1 MPLKDWKVES
11 KDPAMI
17 IAMQEICLSS
27 FKHFCLAVFEFVYR
41 KTFIWEDP
49 HDEIAKAL
57 MAVWTGQE
65 KNLVINVA
73 PRYGK
78 TIMIVLFVAWTY
90 AHNAKCEYLH
100 LSYSDELAVS
110 NSDKIRTIIKSTFF
124 HDLFK
129 VEVDP
134 ENDKKGEW
142 RTTEGGLFKATATGG
157 QVTGFGAGATAE
169 FDEKG
174 EYVYHGCILID
185 DPLKPSDAHTT
196 RRDQVNAHWDETI
209 KSRRNSPETTP
220 TIIIMQRIHEGDF
233 TAKVLSDSSEK
244 FKHLKLKTLRDDGT
258 ALWPRKHTVAVL
270 KQMCAT
276 NEYVFSAQYQQE
288 PSPAGGSV
296 FKSEWWGWYRDAEIP
311 DFDRV
316 IIVGDT
322 AMKTA
327 EHNDY
332 SVFQAWGLWKAQS
345 RIYLI
350 DQVRGKWE
358 APELKRV
365 ATGFINSTQ
374 AKYRLEALYIE
385 DKASGTGLI
394 QSLPGSTMIAIIPI
408 QRNRDKATRSGDTAP
423 HVQARQVFLPEGR
436 EFSNTFVEEASSF
449 TRLMTHLHD
458 DQIDPMMDAVE
469 ILLDQ
474 QEVSMWD
481 VL

>member
-11 KDPAMI
+11 TDPAMVV
-17 IAMQEICLSS
+17 ALQDICLAS

-41 KTFIWEDP
+41 KQFIWEEP
-49 HDEIAKAL
+49 HDRMGEAL
-57 MAVWTGQE
+57 MGVWTGTNR
-65 KNLVINVA
+65 NLIINIA

-78 TIMIVLFVAWTY
+78 TQIIVLFVAWTY
-90 AHNAKCEYLH
+90 AHNACCEYLH

-110 NSDKIRTIIKSTFF
+110 NSDKIRTIVKSKFF

-129 VEVDP
+129 VKVDP
-134 ENDKKGEW
+134 ENDRKGEW

-169 FDEKG
+169 FDEEG
-174 EYVYHGCILID
+174 NFLYCGCLLID

-196 RRDQVNAHWDETI
+196 RRSQVNAHWDETI

-220 TIIIMQRIHEGDF
+220 TICIMQRIHEGDF
-233 TAKVLSDSSEK
+233 TAKLLADAGEH
-244 FKHLKLKTLRDDGT
+244 FHHLKLKTLKDNGE
-258 ALWPRKHTVAVL
+258 ALWPRKHTPAVL
-270 KQMCAT
+270 KRMREA

-296 FKSEWWGWYRDAEIP
+296 FKSEWWGWYVDPPE
-311 DFDRV
+311 FSRV

-332 SVFQAWGLWKAQS
+332 SVFQAWGFWKEQG

-358 APELKRV
+358 APELKQAAV
-365 ATGFINSTQ
+365 QFINSVRS
-374 AKYRLEALYIE
+374 KYRIEAMHIE

-394 QSLPGSTMIAIIPI
+394 QSLPSETTVAILPI
-408 QRNRDKATRSGDTAP
+408 QRNRDKATRSADAAP

-436 EFSNTFVEEASSF
+436 EFSTAFIAEASSF

-458 DQIDPMMDAVE
+458 DQIDPFMDAVE
-469 ILLDQ
+469 ILLDRN
-474 QEVSMWD
+474 EVTMWD